1 MKKALKKGQNFT
13 DPFFQ
18 LDACTK
24 KKKKNRKA

>member
-24 KKKKNRKA
+24 KKNRKA

>member
-24 KKKKNRKA
+24 KKKNRKA